1 MTEQQLKNSILNLAI
16 SGKLVPQDPHDE
28 PASKLVEQIR
38 KEKDRLIKE
47 KKIKPSKF
55 DSVIYRDNDNLHYE
69 KIGRETRCIEDEIPF
84 EIPKNWAWARLGNYI
99 KYDIGKTPPRKQEEF
114 WNNAKYPWITI
125 ADMVADGKTYST
137 KDEINGLALKTH
149 FKNKLVPI
157 GTLIMSFK
165 LTVGRVS
172 ILGIEAVHNEAII
185 SIYPFIDND
194 KIATNFLFKFLPL
207 LSEQGKTKKA
217 IKGNTLNSDS
227 LNNILLPLP
236 PLSEQQR
243 IVDKLEE
250 ILPLVE
256 KYKENKEKLD
266 ELNLNFPLRLK
277 KSILDYAIKG
287 KLVEQNLEDESVEI
301 LLQKI
306 RQEKQRLIK
315 DKKLKADKFP
325 QSTIFI
331 GEDNSPYEKIGK
343 ETRCIEDEI
352 PFEIPKN
359 WSWVRLREIFTISSG
374 LSYKKENLS
383 IKTDNMIRVL
393 RGGNIGDGLYLLKS
407 DDVFIS
413 DNFVNSN
420 LFLKKGYM
428 ITPAV
433 SSLEHIGKIAL
444 IQNDYS
450 NIVVGGFVLML
461 IPKFNDETLTKY
473 LLYVFSSEHHKNK
486 CKTITNKSGQAFYN
500 LSRELLLNFLVPIS
514 PLPEQKRIVAKIE
527 ELLKFVDILQSS
539 LK

>member
-1 MTEQQLKNSILNLAI
+1 MTAQQLKNSILNLAI

-47 KKIKPSKF
+47 KKIKPSKI

-84 EIPKNWAWARLGNYI
+84 EIPQNWSWVRLRNYI
-99 KYDIGKTPPRKQEEF
+99 KYDIGKTPPRKEEEF
-114 WNNAKYPWITI
+114 WVDAKYPWITI
-125 ADMVADGKTYST
+125 ADMIADKKIYST
-137 KDEINGLALKTH
+137 KDEINSLALRTH
-149 FKNKLVPI
+149 FKDKLVPI

-172 ILGIEAVHNEAII
+172 ILGVKAVHNEAII
-185 SIYPFIDND
+185 SIYPFIDDD

-236 PLSEQQR
+236 PLPEQKR
-243 IVDKLEE
+243 IVDKFEE

-266 ELNLNFPLRLK
+266 ELNLNFPSRLK

-331 GEDNSPYEKIGK
+331 GEDNSPYEKIGR

-352 PFEIPKN
+352 PFEIPQN
-359 WSWVRLREIFTISSG
+359 WSWVRLRN
-374 LSYKKENLS
+374 Y
-383 IKTDNMIRVL
+383 IKYD
-393 RGGNIGDGLYLLKS
+393 
-407 DDVFIS
+407 
-413 DNFVNSN
+413 
-420 LFLKKGYM
+420 
-428 ITPAV
+428 
-433 SSLEHIGKIAL
+433 IGKTPPRKEEEFWVDAKYPWITIADM
-444 IQNDYS
+444 IADKKIYS
-450 NIVVGGFVLML
+450 T
-461 IPKFNDETLTKY
+461 KDEINSLALRTHFKD
-473 LLYVFSSEHHKNK
+473 K
-486 CKTITNKSGQAFYN
+486 
-500 LSRELLLNFLVPIS
+500 LVPIGTLIMS
-514 PLPEQKRIVAKIE
+514 FKLTVGRVSILGVKAVHNEAIISIYPFIDDDKIATNFLFKFLPLLSEQGKTKKAIKGNTLNSDSLNNILLPLPPLPEQKRIVAKIE
-527 ELLKFVDILQSS
+527 ELLKFIDILQSS

>member
-1 MTEQQLKNSILNLAI
+1 MSSL
-16 SGKLVPQDPHDE
+16 
-28 PASKLVEQIR
+28 
-38 KEKDRLIKE
+38 
-47 KKIKPSKF
+47 
-55 DSVIYRDNDNLHYE
+55 DNLHYE
-69 KIGRETRCIEDEIPF
+69 KIGKETRCIEDEISF
-84 EIPKNWAWARLGNYI
+84 EIPQSWSWVRLGNYI

-114 WNNAKYPWITI
+114 WVDAKYPWITI
-125 ADMVADGKTYST
+125 ADMIADKKIYST
-137 KDEINGLALKTH
+137 KDEINSLALRTH
-149 FKNKLVPI
+149 FKGELVPI

-185 SIYPFIDND
+185 SIYPFIDDD

-236 PLSEQQR
+236 PLSEQKR

-256 KYKENKEKLD
+256 KYKENKGKLD
-266 ELNLNFPLRLK
+266 ELNSSFPSKLK

-315 DKKLKADKFP
+315 DKKLKADKFL

-343 ETRCIEDEI
+343 ETHCIADEI
-352 PFEIPKN
+352 PFEIPQS
-359 WSWVRLREIFTISSG
+359 WSWVRLGEICDIINGFTPLRSNMDFWQNGDIPWFTIDDMRECGRQISSTRQFISQKAIG
-374 LSYKKENLS
+374 ENSKRLLPPNS
-383 IKTDNMIRVL
+383 ILLCCTASIGEYAITKIPLTTNQQFNGIVIKTKYKNFCNAKFLFWVMPT
-393 RGGNIGDGLYLLKS
+393 LKS
-407 DDVFIS
+407 TLLNLAGKTTFE
-413 DNFVNSN
+413 FVSVQ
-420 LFLKKGYM
+420 K
-428 ITPAV
+428 V
-433 SSLEHIGKIAL
+433 SQI
-444 IQNDYS
+444 
-450 NIVVGGFVLML
+450 L
-461 IPKFNDETLTKY
+461 IPL
-473 LLYVFSSEHHKNK
+473 
-486 CKTITNKSGQAFYN
+486 
-500 LSRELLLNFLVPIS
+500 P

>member
-1 MTEQQLKNSILNLAI
+1 MWIRLGSIGNFSRGNGIKRSEIRPQGFECIRYGEIYTTYNISINKVFSFIDDNLIRKSKIAEYGDILMTLTGENKTEIGKSIAFLGSKIAVGGDIAIYSNHRQCPLYMAYLLNSPYAINIKSNLATGDIIVHISCDKLASILI
-16 SGKLVPQDPHDE
+16 
-28 PASKLVEQIR
+28 
-38 KEKDRLIKE
+38 
-47 KKIKPSKF
+47 
-55 DSVIYRDNDNLHYE
+55 
-69 KIGRETRCIEDEIPF
+69 
-84 EIPKNWAWARLGNYI
+84 
-99 KYDIGKTPPRKQEEF
+99 
-114 WNNAKYPWITI
+114 
-125 ADMVADGKTYST
+125 
-137 KDEINGLALKTH
+137 
-149 FKNKLVPI
+149 
-157 GTLIMSFK
+157 
-165 LTVGRVS
+165 
-172 ILGIEAVHNEAII
+172 
-185 SIYPFIDND
+185 
-194 KIATNFLFKFLPL
+194 
-207 LSEQGKTKKA
+207 
-217 IKGNTLNSDS
+217 
-227 LNNILLPLP
+227 PLP
-236 PLSEQQR
+236 PLSEQKH

-266 ELNLNFPLRLK
+266 ELNLNFPSKLK

-306 RQEKQRLIK
+306 IQEKQRLVK

-343 ETRCIEDEI
+343 ETRCIEDKI
-352 PFEIPKN
+352 PFEIPSS
-359 WSWVRLREIFTISSG
+359 WAWVRLREIFTISSG

-461 IPKFNDETLTKY
+461 IPKFNDEALIKY

-500 LSRELLLNFLVPIS
+500 LSRELFLNFLVPLP

>member
-1 MTEQQLKNSILNLAI
+1 M
-16 SGKLVPQDPHDE
+16 
-28 PASKLVEQIR
+28 
-38 KEKDRLIKE
+38 
-47 KKIKPSKF
+47 
-55 DSVIYRDNDNLHYE
+55 
-69 KIGRETRCIEDEIPF
+69 
-84 EIPKNWAWARLGNYI
+84 RLGNYI

-114 WNNAKYPWITI
+114 WVDAKYPWITI
-125 ADMVADGKTYST
+125 ADMIADEKIYST
-137 KDEINGLALKTH
+137 KDEINSLALKTH
-149 FKNKLVPI
+149 FKDKLVPI

-185 SIYPFIDND
+185 SIYPFIDDD

-236 PLSEQQR
+236 PLSEQKR

-256 KYKENKEKLD
+256 KYKEDKERLD
-266 ELNLNFPLRLK
+266 ELNLSFAPKLK

-306 RQEKQRLIK
+306 RQEKQRLVK

-325 QSTIFI
+325 QSTIFV

-343 ETRCIEDEI
+343 ETHCIADEI
-352 PFEIPKN
+352 PFEIPSS
-359 WSWVRLREIFTISSG
+359 WAWVRLGEISYIVGSKNNQVKAIEIKKYGDFPVVSQSQNLIDGYSSESQK
-374 LSYKKENLS
+374 L
-383 IKTDNMIRVL
+383 IKDIPLVMFGDHTRNVKYIDFNFIIGADGTKFHKCIIVEPKFLFYWMKFASEKL
-393 RGGNIGDGLYLLKS
+393 KNRGYARHYTLLKS
-407 DDVFIS
+407 QFIP
-413 DNFVNSN
+413 
-420 LFLKKGYM
+420 L
-428 ITPAV
+428 P
-433 SSLEHIGKIAL
+433 
-444 IQNDYS
+444 
-450 NIVVGGFVLML
+450 
-461 IPKFNDETLTKY
+461 
-473 LLYVFSSEHHKNK
+473 
-486 CKTITNKSGQAFYN
+486 
-500 LSRELLLNFLVPIS
+500 

>member
-1 MTEQQLKNSILNLAI
+1 MTAQQLKNSILNLAI

-28 PASKLVEQIR
+28 PASKLVEKIR
-38 KEKDRLIKE
+38 KEKDKLIKD

-55 DSVIYRDNDNLHYE
+55 DSVIFKGEDNLHYE
-69 KIGRETRCIEDEIPF
+69 KIGKETRCIEDGISF
-84 EIPKNWAWARLGNYI
+84 EIPQSWSWVRLGNYI

-114 WNNAKYPWITI
+114 WVDAKYPWITI
-125 ADMVADGKTYST
+125 ADMIADKKIYST
-137 KDEINGLALKTH
+137 KDEINSLALRTH
-149 FKNKLVPI
+149 FKGELVPI

-165 LTVGRVS
+165 LTVGKVS

-185 SIYPFIDND
+185 SIYPFIDDD

-227 LNNILLPLP
+227 LNNILLPIP
-236 PLSEQQR
+236 PLPEQKR

-256 KYKENKEKLD
+256 KYKEDKERLD
-266 ELNLNFPLRLK
+266 ELNLNFPLKLK

-315 DKKLKADKFP
+315 DKKIKADKFL

-343 ETRCIEDEI
+343 ETRCIADEI
-352 PFEIPKN
+352 LFEIPQS
-359 WSWVRLREIFTISSG
+359 WSWVRLGGICQIA
-374 LSYKKENLS
+374 
-383 IKTDNMIRVL
+383 
-393 RGGNIGDGLYLLKS
+393 RGGSPRPIKSFITESNDGINWIK
-407 DDVFIS
+407 IS
-413 DNFVNSN
+413 DSDKGGKYINQTKEKITADGVKSSRKVYAGDLLLTNSMSFGRPYILN
-420 LFLKKGYM
+420 TDGCIHDGWLVISDIFSILDKEFLFY
-428 ITPAV
+428 
-433 SSLEHIGKIAL
+433 SLLSQASFLQFCKA
-444 IQNDYS
+444 
-450 NIVVGGFVLML
+450 VGGSV
-461 IPKFNDETLTKY
+461 
-473 LLYVFSSEHHKNK
+473 VKN
-486 CKTITNKSGQAFYN
+486 
-500 LSRELLLNFLVPIS
+500 LNSDKVASIFL
-514 PLPEQKRIVAKIE
+514 PLPPLSEQKRIVAKIE
-527 ELLKFVDILQSS
+527 ELLKFVDILQGS

>member
-1 MTEQQLKNSILNLAI
+1 MS
-16 SGKLVPQDPHDE
+16 
-28 PASKLVEQIR
+28 SK
-38 KEKDRLIKE
+38 
-47 KKIKPSKF
+47 
-55 DSVIYRDNDNLHYE
+55 YNLHYE
-69 KIGRETRCIEDEIPF
+69 KIGKETRCIEDEIPF
-84 EIPKNWAWARLGNYI
+84 EIPKNWSWVRLGNYI
-99 KYDIGKTPPRKQEEF
+99 KYDIGKTPPRKEEEF
-114 WNNAKYPWITI
+114 WVDAKYPWISI
-125 ADMVADGKTYST
+125 ADMIADGKIYLT
-137 KDEINGLALKTH
+137 KDKINGFALRTH
-149 FKNKLVPI
+149 FKDKLVPI

-172 ILGIEAVHNEAII
+172 ILGVEAAHNEAII
-185 SIYPFIDND
+185 SIYPFIDDD

-236 PLSEQQR
+236 PLFEQKR

-266 ELNLNFPLRLK
+266 ELNLNFPSKLK

-315 DKKLKADKFP
+315 DKKIKADKFL

-343 ETRCIEDEI
+343 ETRCIADEI
-352 PFEIPKN
+352 PFEIPQS
-359 WSWVRLREIFTISSG
+359 WSWVRLGSMGVAQTGSTPSTQVRDFYGDYMPFIKPADITNSG
-374 LSYKKENLS
+374 IDYNNEKLSKKGTEVGRVAEKGSILMVCIGGSLGKCYFNDRIVSFNQQINSLTPFFSSYKF
-383 IKTDNMIRVL
+383 IFY
-393 RGGNIGDGLYLLKS
+393 YLLS
-407 DDVFIS
+407 SHFFEQLQDRATGTATPI
-413 DNFVNSN
+413 VN
-420 LFLKKGYM
+420 
-428 ITPAV
+428 
-433 SSLEHIGKIAL
+433 
-444 IQNDYS
+444 
-450 NIVVGGFVLML
+450 
-461 IPKFNDETLTKY
+461 
-473 LLYVFSSEHHKNK
+473 
-486 CKTITNKSGQAFYN
+486 KTSWESI
-500 LSRELLLNFLVPIS
+500 LVPLP

>member
-1 MTEQQLKNSILNLAI
+1 MTAQQLKNSILNLAI

-38 KEKDRLIKE
+38 KEKDKLIKD

-55 DSVIYRDNDNLHYE
+55 DSVIFKGEDNLHYE
-69 KIGRETRCIEDEIPF
+69 KIGKETRCIEDEIPF
-84 EIPKNWAWARLGNYI
+84 EIPKSWSWVRLREIAKSLSAGGDKPADFSKDKTILKNIPVVANGEYNDGILGYTAEAKIKEASITISGRGTIGFSIVRDYPYFPIVRLLSFSPYKPINI
-99 KYDIGKTPPRKQEEF
+99 KY
-114 WNNAKYPWITI
+114 
-125 ADMVADGKTYST
+125 
-137 KDEINGLALKTH
+137 INYGL
-149 FKNKLVPI
+149 
-157 GTLIMSFK
+157 
-165 LTVGRVS
+165 
-172 ILGIEAVHNEAII
+172 
-185 SIYPFIDND
+185 
-194 KIATNFLFKFLPL
+194 
-207 LSEQGKTKKA
+207 
-217 IKGNTLNSDS
+217 NTLLEAGVGTSIKQ
-227 LNNILLPLP
+227 LTIPMLAEKLLPIP
-236 PLSEQQR
+236 PLSEQKR

-266 ELNLNFPLRLK
+266 ELNLNFPSKLK

-315 DKKLKADKFP
+315 DKKIKADKFL

-352 PFEIPKN
+352 PFEIPQS
-359 WSWVRLREIFTISSG
+359 WSWVRLGSMGVAQTGSTPSTQVRDFYGDYMPFIKPADITNSG
-374 LSYKKENLS
+374 IDYNNEKLSKKGTEVGRVAEKGSILMVCIGGSLGKCYFNDRIVSFNQQINSLTPFFSSYKF
-383 IKTDNMIRVL
+383 IFY
-393 RGGNIGDGLYLLKS
+393 YLLS
-407 DDVFIS
+407 SHFFEQLQDRATGTATPI
-413 DNFVNSN
+413 VN
-420 LFLKKGYM
+420 
-428 ITPAV
+428 
-433 SSLEHIGKIAL
+433 
-444 IQNDYS
+444 
-450 NIVVGGFVLML
+450 
-461 IPKFNDETLTKY
+461 
-473 LLYVFSSEHHKNK
+473 
-486 CKTITNKSGQAFYN
+486 KTSWESI
-500 LSRELLLNFLVPIS
+500 LVPLP

>member
-69 KIGRETRCIEDEIPF
+69 KIGR
-84 EIPKNWAWARLGNYI
+84 
-99 KYDIGKTPPRKQEEF
+99 
-114 WNNAKYPWITI
+114 
-125 ADMVADGKTYST
+125 
-137 KDEINGLALKTH
+137 
-149 FKNKLVPI
+149 
-157 GTLIMSFK
+157 
-165 LTVGRVS
+165 
-172 ILGIEAVHNEAII
+172 
-185 SIYPFIDND
+185 
-194 KIATNFLFKFLPL
+194 
-207 LSEQGKTKKA
+207 
-217 IKGNTLNSDS
+217 
-227 LNNILLPLP
+227 
-236 PLSEQQR
+236 
-243 IVDKLEE
+243 
-250 ILPLVE
+250 
-256 KYKENKEKLD
+256 
-266 ELNLNFPLRLK
+266 
-277 KSILDYAIKG
+277 
-287 KLVEQNLEDESVEI
+287 
-301 LLQKI
+301 
-306 RQEKQRLIK
+306 
-315 DKKLKADKFP
+315 
-325 QSTIFI
+325 
-331 GEDNSPYEKIGK
+331 

>member
-1 MTEQQLKNSILNLAI
+1 MTAQQLKSSILNLAI

-55 DSVIYRDNDNLHYE
+55 DSVIFKGEDNLHYE
-69 KIGRETRCIEDEIPF
+69 KIGKETRCIEDEIPF
-84 EIPKNWAWARLGNYI
+84 EIPKSWSWVRLGEISSLITDGTHKTPTYVSNGIPFLTIQNISKGFFDFSTI
-99 KYDIGKTPPRKQEEF
+99 KYISKEEHECLCRRVRPQQNDILFCR
-114 WNNAKYPWITI
+114 
-125 ADMVADGKTYST
+125 
-137 KDEINGLALKTH
+137 
-149 FKNKLVPI
+149 I
-157 GTLIMSFK
+157 GTL
-165 LTVGRVS
+165 G
-172 ILGIEAVHNEAII
+172 EAI
-185 SIYPFIDND
+185 
-194 KIATNFLFKFLPL
+194 KC
-207 LSEQGKTKKA
+207 
-217 IKGNTLNSDS
+217 TLNFDFNIFVS
-227 LNNILLPLP
+227 LGLIRLLDARFVDYVVKFINSSVMQKWIEQNKVGGGTHTFKINLGSMYSILLPLP
-236 PLSEQQR
+236 PLSEQKR

-266 ELNLNFPLRLK
+266 ELNLNFPSKLK

-315 DKKLKADKFP
+315 DKKIKADKFL

-343 ETRCIEDEI
+343 ETRCIADEI
-352 PFEIPKN
+352 PFEIPQS
-359 WSWVRLREIFTISSG
+359 WSWVRLGSMGVAQTGSTPSTQVRDFYGDYMPFIKPADITNSG
-374 LSYKKENLS
+374 IDYNNEKLSKKGTEVGRVAEKGSILMVCIGGSLGKCYFNDRIVSFNQQINSLTPFFSSYKF
-383 IKTDNMIRVL
+383 IFY
-393 RGGNIGDGLYLLKS
+393 YLLS
-407 DDVFIS
+407 SHFFEQLQDRATGTATPI
-413 DNFVNSN
+413 VN
-420 LFLKKGYM
+420 
-428 ITPAV
+428 
-433 SSLEHIGKIAL
+433 
-444 IQNDYS
+444 
-450 NIVVGGFVLML
+450 
-461 IPKFNDETLTKY
+461 
-473 LLYVFSSEHHKNK
+473 
-486 CKTITNKSGQAFYN
+486 KTSWESI
-500 LSRELLLNFLVPIS
+500 LVPLP

>member
-1 MTEQQLKNSILNLAI
+1 MTAQQLKNSILNLAI

-38 KEKDRLIKE
+38 KEKDKLIKD

-55 DSVIYRDNDNLHYE
+55 DSVIFKGEDNLHYE
-69 KIGRETRCIEDEIPF
+69 KIGKETRCIEDEIPF
-84 EIPKNWAWARLGNYI
+84 EIPNSWVWVRLGEICKIARGGSPRPIKSFITESNDGINWIKISDSDKGGKYI
-99 KYDIGKTPPRKQEEF
+99 NQTKEK
-114 WNNAKYPWITI
+114 IT
-125 ADMVADGKTYST
+125 ADGVKSSRKVYAGDLLLTNS
-137 KDEINGLALKTH
+137 
-149 FKNKLVPI
+149 
-157 GTLIMSFK
+157 MSF
-165 LTVGRVS
+165 GRPYILNTDGCIHDGWLVISDIFS
-172 ILGIEAVHNEAII
+172 I
-185 SIYPFIDND
+185 FD
-194 KIATNFLFKFLPL
+194 KEFLFYSL
-207 LSEQGKTKKA
+207 LSQASFLQFCKA
-217 IKGNTLNSDS
+217 VGGSVVKNLNSDKVAS
-227 LNNILLPLP
+227 IFLPLP
-236 PLSEQQR
+236 PLQEQKR

-266 ELNLNFPLRLK
+266 ELNLNFPSKLK

-315 DKKLKADKFP
+315 DKKIKADKFL

-352 PFEIPKN
+352 PFEIPQS
-359 WSWVRLREIFTISSG
+359 WSWVRLGSMGVAQTGSTPSTQVRDFYGDYMPFIKPADITNSG
-374 LSYKKENLS
+374 IDYNNEKLSKKGTEVGRVAEKGSILMVCIGGSLGKCYFNDRIVSFNQQINSLTPFFSSYKF
-383 IKTDNMIRVL
+383 IFY
-393 RGGNIGDGLYLLKS
+393 YLLS
-407 DDVFIS
+407 SHFFEQLQDRATGTATPI
-413 DNFVNSN
+413 VN
-420 LFLKKGYM
+420 
-428 ITPAV
+428 
-433 SSLEHIGKIAL
+433 
-444 IQNDYS
+444 
-450 NIVVGGFVLML
+450 
-461 IPKFNDETLTKY
+461 
-473 LLYVFSSEHHKNK
+473 
-486 CKTITNKSGQAFYN
+486 KTSWESI
-500 LSRELLLNFLVPIS
+500 LVPLP